1 MSALSTAGL
10 TWGNPVPKSVQYVIY
25 TLMILIGLLAFY
37 TIFNAGNPESF
48 LRSFFPEPRTDVY
61 IALMASFLVFVLGFI
76 VFYSRDR
83 EGFQSLIEAN
93 QDRIRT
99 MRSRK
104 KSDGEI
110 ADSILAAM
118 GSTGGYRHNLARK
131 KLLLYLSEFE

>member
-1 MSALSTAGL
+1 M
-10 TWGNPVPKSVQYVIY
+10 PKAVVYTVYVLI
-25 TLMILIGLLAFY
+25 IAIGLLAFY
-37 TIFNAGNPESF
+37 TIFNAGNPESV
-48 LRSFFPEPRTDVY
+48 LRSFFPEPQTDAY
-61 IALMASFLVFVLGFI
+61 IALIASFLVFVLGFI

-93 QDRIRT
+93 QDRIRS

-104 KSDGEI
+104 KTDEEI

>member
-1 MSALSTAGL
+1 M
-10 TWGNPVPKSVQYVIY
+10 PKTILYVLY
-25 TLMILIGLLAFY
+25 VLIIAVGLLACY

-48 LRSFFPEPRTDVY
+48 LRAFFPNPGSDVY
-61 IALMASFLVFVLGFI
+61 IALIASFLVFVLGFI

-83 EGFQSLIEAN
+83 EGFQHVIECN
-93 QDRIRT
+93 QDRIRQ
-99 MRSRK
+99 MRSRN
-104 KSDGEI
+104 KSDLEI

>member
-1 MSALSTAGL
+1 M
-10 TWGNPVPKSVQYVIY
+10 PKAVVYTVYVLI
-25 TLMILIGLLAFY
+25 IAIGLLAFY
-37 TIFNAGNPESF
+37 TIFNAGNPESV
-48 LRSFFPEPRTDVY
+48 LRSFFPEPQTDAY
-61 IALMASFLVFVLGFI
+61 IALIASFLVFVLGFI

-93 QDRIRT
+93 QERIRS

-104 KSDGEI
+104 KTDEEI

>member
-1 MSALSTAGL
+1 
-10 TWGNPVPKSVQYVIY
+10 VPKAVVYTVYVLI
-25 TLMILIGLLAFY
+25 IAIGLLAFY
-37 TIFNAGNPESF
+37 TIFNAGNPESV
-48 LRSFFPEPRTDVY
+48 LRSFFPEPQTDAY
-61 IALMASFLVFVLGFI
+61 IALIASFLVFVLGFI

-93 QDRIRT
+93 QERIRS

-104 KSDGEI
+104 KTDEEI

>member
-1 MSALSTAGL
+1 M
-10 TWGNPVPKSVQYVIY
+10 PKAVVYTVYVLI
-25 TLMILIGLLAFY
+25 IAIGLLAFY

-48 LRSFFPEPRTDVY
+48 LRSFFPDPQADAY
-61 IALMASFLVFVLGFI
+61 IALIASFLVFVLGFI

-104 KSDGEI
+104 KTDGEI

>member
-1 MSALSTAGL
+1 M
-10 TWGNPVPKSVQYVIY
+10 PKAVVYTVYVLI
-25 TLMILIGLLAFY
+25 IAIGLLAFY
-37 TIFNAGNPESF
+37 TIFNAGNPESV
-48 LRSFFPEPRTDVY
+48 LRSFFPEPQTDAY
-61 IALMASFLVFVLGFI
+61 IALIASFLVFVLGFI

-83 EGFQSLIEAN
+83 EGFQSLIEVN
-93 QDRIRT
+93 QGRIRS

-104 KSDGEI
+104 KTDEEI